1 MMIKGCVEWKWIE
14 GDRTNDCRR
23 QSVTVRRREE
33 REAVE
38 LDDLISVPEICN
50 ASL

>member
-1 MMIKGCVEWKWIE
+1 MIVEGSHCEKE
-14 GDRTNDCRR
+14 RR
-23 QSVTVRRREE
+23 KR

-38 LDDLISVPEICN
+38 FDDLISVPEICN

>member
-1 MMIKGCVEWKWIE
+1 M
-14 GDRTNDCRR
+14 RR
-23 QSVTVRRREE
+23 REEREE

-38 LDDLISVPEICN
+38 SDDLISVPEICN

>member
-1 MMIKGCVEWKWIE
+1 M
-14 GDRTNDCRR
+14 RR
-23 QSVTVRRREE
+23 REEREE

-38 LDDLISVPEICN
+38 FDDLISVPEICN